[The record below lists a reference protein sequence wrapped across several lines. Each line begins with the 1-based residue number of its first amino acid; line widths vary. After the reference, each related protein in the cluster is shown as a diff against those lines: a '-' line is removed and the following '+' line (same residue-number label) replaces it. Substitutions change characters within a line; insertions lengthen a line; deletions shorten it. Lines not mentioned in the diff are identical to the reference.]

1 MNFGLVVL
9 GAHFGFWLTDLIQKY
24 KSDNILL
31 VEPVPYNYRILKEK
45 YGAFQNFYTCTN
57 AIYSSNKTD
66 FFYYVKEDS
75 ISKLGK
81 HWASQ
86 IGSFNKQHI
95 LDHKSKRFKIEE
107 SDIAREK
114 IKFITFDDLINLY
127 KIDSIDKLQID
138 VEGSE
143 YEILKSINFDRIQ
156 INSILFETKHFD
168 GTFKEAEKLKEIKS
182 KLIKNNYNL
191 KQIDLENM
199 LAEKIIFD

>member
-1 MNFGLVVL
+1 VNFGLVVL
-9 GAHFGFWLTDLIQKY
+9 GAHFGVWLTDVINKY
-24 KSDNILL
+24 KNDNILL
-31 VEPVPYNYRILKEK
+31 VEPVPYNYKILKK
-45 YGAFQNFYTCTN
+45 NFYAFPNIYICNN

-107 SDIAREK
+107 CDIVQEK
-114 IKFITFDDLINLY
+114 IKFITFDDLINQY
-127 KIDSIDKLQID
+127 SIDSIDKLQLD

-143 YEILKSINFDRIQ
+143 YEILKSIKLERIQ
-156 INSILFETKHFD
+156 IRSILFETKHFD
-168 GTFKEAEKLKEIKS
+168 GTFKEDVKLKKIKNI
-182 KLIKNNYNL
+182 LIKNNYSL

>member
-9 GAHFGFWLTDLIQKY
+9 GAHFGVWLTDVINKY
-24 KSDNILL
+24 KNDNILL
-31 VEPVPYNYRILKEK
+31 VEPVPYNYKILKK
-45 YGAFQNFYTCTN
+45 KFSTFPNIYIWTN

-107 SDIAREK
+107 SDIAQEK
-114 IKFITFDDLINLY
+114 IKFITFDDLITQY
-127 KIDSIDKLQID
+127 SIDSIDKLQLD

-143 YEILKSINFDRIQ
+143 YEILKSIELERIQ
-156 INSILFETKHFD
+156 IKSILFETKHFD
-168 GTFKEAEKLKEIKS
+168 GTFKEADKLKEIKS

-191 KQIDLENM
+191 KQIDSENM
-199 LAEKIIFD
+199 LAEKTIFG